1 MRHFLWESNC
11 PILIQAKE
19 HLIPAVVLRVCGG
32 GRCHLALFGV
42 PTQGSERRRRR
53 GKGGGGGWPAGLP
66 LEITAFES
74 KAHAKKDYFHVG
86 KRGEMAATAQRAL
99 GRHRSGGRPAR
110 AVCRWEEGG
119 SHPNNLK
126 RQRQTGR
133 NTTAA
138 LSDGAVNWG
147 I

>member
-42 PTQGSERRRRR
+42 PTQGSARRRRR

-86 KRGEMAATAQRAL
+86 KRGEMADAAARARQAPQRRA
-99 GRHRSGGRPAR
+99 GAAR
-110 AVCRWEEGG
+110 AVCR
-119 SHPNNLK
+119 
-126 RQRQTGR
+126 
-133 NTTAA
+133 
-138 LSDGAVNWG
+138 V
-147 I
+147 

>member
-1 MRHFLWESNC
+1 MR
-11 PILIQAKE
+11 
-19 HLIPAVVLRVCGG
+19 GG
-32 GRCHLALFGV
+32 GEG
-42 PTQGSERRRRR
+42 
-53 GKGGGGGWPAGLP
+53 GKGGGGGWPAGLLP

-86 KRGEMAATAQRAL
+86 KRGEMAAAAQRAL

-110 AVCRWEEGG
+110 AVCRLEGG

-138 LSDGAVNWG
+138 LLDGAVNWG